1 MLNIAKFFNKLIY
14 GGGIAFDMGKWI
26 ILAIVLIVLFSRF
39 FYSPF
44 IVDGVSMEPNLHDKT
59 VALMNR
65 GAFVKFELA
74 RQDVVVVAYPG
85 DPENKT
91 YVKRTI
97 GLPGE
102 TVEIKDSQV
111 YINGKKIA
119 QDYLPGGTLT
129 EPDGKWKLASNEY
142 FMMGDNRENSNDSR
156 VFGPIEKRF
165 VRGKVTATL
174 FPKLRTVNN

>member
-1 MLNIAKFFNKLIY
+1 MLNVAKFFNKLIY

-26 ILAIVLIVLFSRF
+26 ILVIVILVLIHRF
-39 FYSPF
+39 FFSLF

-59 VALMNR
+59 VALMDK
-65 GAFVKFELA
+65 GAFSPLNLK
-74 RQDVVVVAYPG
+74 RNDPVVVAYPG
-85 DPENKT
+85 DPTKKT

-102 TVEIKDSQV
+102 TVEIKNSEV
-111 YINGKKIA
+111 FING
-119 QDYLPGGTLT
+119 QQLSQNYLPAGTLT
-129 EPDGKWKLASNEY
+129 EPDGKWILSSDEY

-165 VRGKVTATL
+165 VLGKVIATV
-174 FPKLRTVNN
+174 FPKLRTLNN